1 MAPLNDQTRT
11 GLASESEV
19 MDWAHRVF
27 GPLDITDDFTGES
40 SSHRVTRALTRAGD
54 PVIVKWFADSPC
66 FFNTVDALNNY
77 SAALGSGAPRLIDHS
92 ETLRAVTMTALAGA
106 PLPGDETLD
115 PTIHFQLGVLLRQFH
130 ESAPSNRSTDVARD
144 WAAELSRL
152 VDELEGVVG
161 EVLAHESRSLALRL
175 LDLESLVLS
184 PVHGSLRPEHV
195 LRDPDRGLQLVGFS
209 RTEYDPWIVDV
220 AEFER
225 DLWTY
230 SPELRSA
237 FFTGYDREPQE
248 EDLMVLR
255 ARQLL
260 DALRGWKSAQS
271 KRTSKA
277 ELSRHK
283 RQLDGAL
290 GGTLF

>member
-1 MAPLNDQTRT
+1 
-11 GLASESEV
+11 
-19 MDWAHRVF
+19 
-27 GPLDITDDFTGES
+27 
-40 SSHRVTRALTRAGD
+40 
-54 PVIVKWFADSPC
+54 
-66 FFNTVDALNNY
+66 
-77 SAALGSGAPRLIDHS
+77 
-92 ETLRAVTMTALAGA
+92 
-106 PLPGDETLD
+106 
-115 PTIHFQLGVLLRQFH
+115 
-130 ESAPSNRSTDVARD
+130 
-144 WAAELSRL
+144 
-152 VDELEGVVG
+152 
-161 EVLAHESRSLALRL
+161 
-175 LDLESLVLS
+175 
-184 PVHGSLRPEHV
+184 V
-195 LRDPDRGLQLVGFS
+195 LRDPDRGIQLVGFS

-220 AEFER
+220 AELER